1 VSDADAATMDT
12 ADSVAVAAATEIDEA
27 DGIADAVAGRPRGR
41 EEIEPWL
48 DALVGGNRF
57 TIAVFFPLVGAI
69 MLVGSAEGWSLL
81 PPVLRFNPPLILL
94 GTVVM
99 AAPMLVGVLPTIGRR
114 AVAGIGLLTGYTY
127 LIEYLGVTTGWP
139 YGSFE
144 YGISLGPM
152 VNGVP
157 AALPVF
163 FIPLVLNA
171 YLLCLLLL
179 GRRASSRL
187 ARLAVVVPAVVTMDV
202 VLDPAAVTLGFWEF
216 TAGGMLYG
224 VPLSNYAGWVVS
236 AVVAVGVLDAA
247 LDQPALIHR
256 LQRCNFMLDDMVSFV
271 LLWGAI
277 NVWFG
282 NWLAVVAATVFGV
295 GILRVK
301 AFDVG
306 LLRPSTGIYLPRVDR
321 GN

>member
-1 VSDADAATMDT
+1 MSDADAATVSSP
-12 ADSVAVAAATEIDEA
+12 DSTPVSATPEIDEA

-41 EEIEPWL
+41 DEIEPWL
-48 DALVGGNRF
+48 DALVDGNRF
-57 TIAVFFPLVGAI
+57 TIAVFFPLVGAV

-114 AVAGIGLLTGYTY
+114 ALAGIGLLTAYTY

-139 YGSFE
+139 YGAFE

-152 VNGVP
+152 VGGVP

-179 GRRASSRL
+179 GGRASSRL
-187 ARLAVVVPAVVTMDV
+187 ARLAVVIPAVVTMDV
-202 VLDPAAVTLGFWEF
+202 VLDPAAVSLGFWSF
-216 TAGGMLYG
+216 GGDGVFYG

-247 LDQPALIHR
+247 LDQSALIDR
-256 LQRCNFMLDDMVSFV
+256 LRGCKFMLDDMVSFV

-282 NWLAVVAATVFGV
+282 NWLAVVAAAAFGL

-301 AFDVG
+301 RFDGG
-306 LLRPSTGIYLPRVDR
+306 LLRPSTGVYLPRIDR